1 MKAVIERNLPL
12 NTKYIVTDK
21 KYIPLTEGF
30 GCTCDNC
37 NKLIANIATV
47 KNEAGKSFNIGFDCL
62 ETVLINNSLL
72 STNDIKEY
80 ERVKAMIPKVIR
92 FSKTIKENIELNN
105 GLDGLLFER
114 PSGYFFESGWITYY
128 LLKGN
133 SKPYNTNVKLKDMDF
148 DFLLTTL
155 KNIFPKMQINEKS
168 N

>member
-1 MKAVIERNLPL
+1 MKAIIERNLPL

-21 KYIPLTEGF
+21 VYIPLIEGY

-47 KNEAGKSFNIGFDCL
+47 KNEVGKSFNIGFDCL

-80 ERVKAMIPKVIR
+80 EKVKAMIPKVIR
-92 FSKTIKENIELNN
+92 FSKKIKENIELNN

-114 PSGYFFESGWITYY
+114 PTEILKEYFTYY
-128 LLKGN
+128 LVKN
-133 SKPYNTNVKLKDMDF
+133 NCRPYNTYVKIKDMDF
-148 DFLLTTL
+148 DFLLITL
-155 KNIFPKMQINEKS
+155 KNIFPKLNINEKK
-168 N
+168 

>member
-1 MKAVIERNLPL
+1 MKAIIERNLPL

-21 KYIPLTEGF
+21 KYIPLTESF

-47 KNEAGKSFNIGFDCL
+47 KNENGKSFNIGFDCL

-92 FSKTIKENIELNN
+92 LSKTIKEIIELNN

-114 PSGYFFESGWITYY
+114 PSEFSKEYFTYY
-128 LLKGN
+128 LVKG
-133 SKPYNTNVKLKDMDF
+133 SGKPYNTSAKIKDMDF

-155 KNIFPKMQINEKS
+155 KNIFPKLQINEKT

>member
-1 MKAVIERNLPL
+1 MKAIIERNLPL
-12 NTKYIVTDK
+12 NTKYVVTGK

-80 ERVKAMIPKVIR
+80 ERAKAMIPKVIR
-92 FSKTIKENIELNN
+92 FSKIIKENIELNN
-105 GLDGLLFER
+105 GLDGLIFER
-114 PSGYFFESGWITYY
+114 PSEFMKEYFTYY
-128 LLKGN
+128 MVKSN
-133 SKPYNTNVKLKDMDF
+133 SKPYNTYAKIKDMDF
-148 DFLLTTL
+148 DFLLATL
-155 KNIFPKMQINEKS
+155 RNIFPKMQISEKEIK
-168 N
+168 